1 MKENL
6 RILMVEPHKA
16 PYEASVPHELSA
28 MQQTVGG
35 LIEVVR
41 NGDGTLLVCNEEGK
55 LLGLRGF
62 TRYGLSTTQG
72 ELLLFQVAPTNISVL
87 SQANI
92 AIKIRHLM
100 MVLSTLPDLEI
111 TCTDASECFDGNKA
125 YLAGRLAIETN
136 QKVRRLIQKD
146 IAALDELQ
154 AEMSTARQ
162 FLFTARCKN
171 LKPEQVFQKANTV
184 EKRIS
189 EQGFEVHRMKKPEIK
204 RFLALYFE
212 ASQYGEAL
220 PDVDGAQYFEVTD
233 DEAE

>member
-1 MKENL
+1 MKMKFKK
-6 RILMVEPHKA
+6 RR
-16 PYEASVPHELSA
+16 SVQE
-28 MQQTVGG
+28 
-35 LIEVVR
+35 
-41 NGDGTLLVCNEEGK
+41 

-62 TRYGLSTTQG
+62 THYGLSTTQG

-100 MVLSTLPDLEI
+100 MVLSALPDLEI

-125 YLAGRLAIETN
+125 YLSARLEDEPNA
-136 QKVRRLIQKD
+136 KVRRLIQKD

-154 AEMSTARQ
+154 SEMSTARQ
-162 FLFTARCKN
+162 FLFTARRKN
-171 LKPEQVFQKANTV
+171 LKPEQVFQKANAV

-204 RFLALYFE
+204 RLLALYFE

-220 PDVDGAQYFEVTD
+220 PDIDGAQYFDEIYDNDKPD
-233 DEAE
+233 DEILF

>member
-1 MKENL
+1 MKMKN
-6 RILMVEPHKA
+6 RR
-16 PYEASVPHELSA
+16 SVQE
-28 MQQTVGG
+28 
-35 LIEVVR
+35 
-41 NGDGTLLVCNEEGK
+41 

-87 SQANI
+87 SPANI

-100 MVLSTLPDLEI
+100 MVLSALPDLEI

-125 YLAGRLAIETN
+125 YLSARLEDEPNA
-136 QKVRRLIQKD
+136 KVRRLIQKD

-154 AEMSTARQ
+154 SEMSTARQ

-171 LKPEQVFQKANTV
+171 LKPEQVFQKANAV

-189 EQGFEVHRMKKPEIK
+189 EQGFEVQRMKKPEIK

-233 DEAE
+233 DEME

>member
-1 MKENL
+1 MEVMKRKIKN
-6 RILMVEPHKA
+6 RR
-16 PYEASVPHELSA
+16 SVQE
-28 MQQTVGG
+28 
-35 LIEVVR
+35 
-41 NGDGTLLVCNEEGK
+41 

-62 TRYGLSTTQG
+62 TRYGLSTAQA

-100 MVLSTLPDLEI
+100 MVLSALPDLEI

-125 YLAGRLAIETN
+125 YLSARLEDEPNA
-136 QKVRRLIQKD
+136 KVRRLIQKD

-171 LKPEQVFQKANTV
+171 LKPEQLFQKANAV

-212 ASQYGEAL
+212 SFQPL
-220 PDVDGAQYFEVTD
+220 
-233 DEAE
+233 

>member
-1 MKENL
+1 MKFKN
-6 RILMVEPHKA
+6 RR
-16 PYEASVPHELSA
+16 SVQE
-28 MQQTVGG
+28 
-35 LIEVVR
+35 
-41 NGDGTLLVCNEEGK
+41 

-92 AIKIRHLM
+92 EIKIRHLM
-100 MVLSTLPDLEI
+100 MVFSALPDLEI

-125 YLAGRLAIETN
+125 YLAARLEDEPNA
-136 QKVRRLIQKD
+136 KVRRLIQKD

-154 AEMSTARQ
+154 SEMSTARQ

-171 LKPEQVFQKANTV
+171 LKPEQVFQKVNAV

-204 RFLALYFE
+204 WFLALYFE

-220 PDVDGAQYFEVTD
+220 PDIDGAQYFNGIYDNDKPD
-233 DEAE
+233 DEILF

>member
-1 MKENL
+1 MEVMKMKMKN
-6 RILMVEPHKA
+6 RR
-16 PYEASVPHELSA
+16 SVQE
-28 MQQTVGG
+28 
-35 LIEVVR
+35 
-41 NGDGTLLVCNEEGK
+41 

-62 TRYGLSTTQG
+62 TRYGLSTAQG

-100 MVLSTLPDLEI
+100 MVFSALPDLEI

-154 AEMSTARQ
+154 SEMSTARQ

-171 LKPEQVFQKANTV
+171 LKPEQVFQKVNAV

-212 ASQYGEAL
+212 ASQYGETL
-220 PDVDGAQYFEVTD
+220 PDVDGAQYFDEIYDNDKPD
-233 DEAE
+233 DEILF

>member
-1 MKENL
+1 MKMKFKN
-6 RILMVEPHKA
+6 RR
-16 PYEASVPHELSA
+16 SVQE
-28 MQQTVGG
+28 
-35 LIEVVR
+35 
-41 NGDGTLLVCNEEGK
+41 

-62 TRYGLSTTQG
+62 THYGLSTAQG

-100 MVLSTLPDLEI
+100 MVLSALPDLEI

-125 YLAGRLAIETN
+125 YLSARLGDEPNA
-136 QKVRRLIQKD
+136 KVRRLIQKD

-154 AEMSTARQ
+154 SEMSTARQ

-171 LKPEQVFQKANTV
+171 FKPEQVFQMANAV

-212 ASQYGEAL
+212 SFQPL
-220 PDVDGAQYFEVTD
+220 
-233 DEAE
+233 

>member
-1 MKENL
+1 MKMKFKN
-6 RILMVEPHKA
+6 RR
-16 PYEASVPHELSA
+16 SVQE
-28 MQQTVGG
+28 
-35 LIEVVR
+35 
-41 NGDGTLLVCNEEGK
+41 

-92 AIKIRHLM
+92 EIKIRHLM
-100 MVLSTLPDLEI
+100 MVLSALPDLEI

-125 YLAGRLAIETN
+125 YLSARLEN
-136 QKVRRLIQKD
+136 EPNVKVRRLIQKD
-146 IAALDELQ
+146 ITALDELQ
-154 AEMSTARQ
+154 SEMSTARQ

-171 LKPEQVFQKANTV
+171 LKPEQVFQKANAV
-184 EKRIS
+184 EKRIT
-189 EQGFEVHRMKKPEIK
+189 EQGFEVHRMNKPEIM

-212 ASQYGEAL
+212 ASQYGETL
-220 PDVDGAQYFEVTD
+220 PDIDGAQYFEVTD

>member
-1 MKENL
+1 MKMKFKN
-6 RILMVEPHKA
+6 RR
-16 PYEASVPHELSA
+16 SVQE
-28 MQQTVGG
+28 
-35 LIEVVR
+35 
-41 NGDGTLLVCNEEGK
+41 

-62 TRYGLSTTQG
+62 TRYGLSTAQG
-72 ELLLFQVAPTNISVL
+72 ELLFFQVAPTNISVL

-100 MVLSTLPDLEI
+100 MVLSALPDLEI

-125 YLAGRLAIETN
+125 YLSARLEN
-136 QKVRRLIQKD
+136 EPNVKVRRLIQ
-146 IAALDELQ
+146 
-154 AEMSTARQ
+154 
-162 FLFTARCKN
+162 KN

>member
-1 MKENL
+1 MKMKN
-6 RILMVEPHKA
+6 RR
-16 PYEASVPHELSA
+16 SVQE
-28 MQQTVGG
+28 
-35 LIEVVR
+35 
-41 NGDGTLLVCNEEGK
+41 

-62 TRYGLSTTQG
+62 TRYGLSTAQA

-100 MVLSTLPDLEI
+100 MVLSALPDLEI

-125 YLAGRLAIETN
+125 YLSARLEDEPNA
-136 QKVRRLIQKD
+136 KVRRLIQKD

-171 LKPEQVFQKANTV
+171 LKPEQLFQKANAV

-212 ASQYGEAL
+212 ASQYGETL
-220 PDVDGAQYFEVTD
+220 PDVDGAQYFDEIYDNDKPD
-233 DEAE
+233 DEILF

>member
-1 MKENL
+1 MKMKN
-6 RILMVEPHKA
+6 RR
-16 PYEASVPHELSA
+16 SVQE
-28 MQQTVGG
+28 
-35 LIEVVR
+35 
-41 NGDGTLLVCNEEGK
+41 

-62 TRYGLSTTQG
+62 TRYGLSTAQG

-100 MVLSTLPDLEI
+100 MVLSALPDLEI

-125 YLAGRLAIETN
+125 YLAGRLAVETN

-171 LKPEQVFQKANTV
+171 LKPEQVFQKANAV

-212 ASQYGEAL
+212 ASQYGDAL
-220 PDVDGAQYFEVTD
+220 PDVDGAQYFDEIYDNDKPD
-233 DEAE
+233 DEILF

>member
-1 MKENL
+1 MKFKN
-6 RILMVEPHKA
+6 RR
-16 PYEASVPHELSA
+16 SVQE
-28 MQQTVGG
+28 
-35 LIEVVR
+35 
-41 NGDGTLLVCNEEGK
+41 

-62 TRYGLSTTQG
+62 TRYGLSTAQG
-72 ELLLFQVAPTNISVL
+72 ELLFFQIAPTNISVL

-92 AIKIRHLM
+92 EIKIRHLM
-100 MVLSTLPDLEI
+100 MVLSALPDLEI

-125 YLAGRLAIETN
+125 YLAGRLAVETN

-154 AEMSTARQ
+154 SEMSTARQ

-212 ASQYGEAL
+212 ASQYGETL
-220 PDVDGAQYFEVTD
+220 PDIDGAQYFDEIYDNDKPD
-233 DEAE
+233 DEILF

>member
-1 MKENL
+1 MKMKFKN
-6 RILMVEPHKA
+6 RR
-16 PYEASVPHELSA
+16 SVQE
-28 MQQTVGG
+28 
-35 LIEVVR
+35 
-41 NGDGTLLVCNEEGK
+41 

-62 TRYGLSTTQG
+62 THYGLSTTQG
-72 ELLLFQVAPTNISVL
+72 ELLFFQVAPTNISVL

-100 MVLSTLPDLEI
+100 MVLSALPELEI

-125 YLAGRLAIETN
+125 YLAGRVENETN
-136 QKVRRLIQKD
+136 FKVRKLIQKD

-154 AEMSTARQ
+154 SEMSTARQ

-171 LKPEQVFQKANTV
+171 LKPEQAFQKANAV

-189 EQGFEVHRMKKPEIK
+189 EQGFEAHRLKKPEIK
-204 RFLALYFE
+204 RILALYFD
-212 ASQYGEAL
+212 ASMQGETM
-220 PDVDGAQYFEVTD
+220 PDIDGEQYFEVTD

>member
-1 MKENL
+1 MKMKMKN
-6 RILMVEPHKA
+6 RR
-16 PYEASVPHELSA
+16 SV
-28 MQQTVGG
+28 Q
-35 LIEVVR
+35 EV
-41 NGDGTLLVCNEEGK
+41 
-55 LLGLRGF
+55 LGLRGF
-62 TRYGLSTTQG
+62 TRYGLSTAQG
-72 ELLLFQVAPTNISVL
+72 ELLFFQVAPTNISVL

-92 AIKIRHLM
+92 EIKIRHLM
-100 MVLSTLPDLEI
+100 MVLSALPDLEI

-154 AEMSTARQ
+154 SEMSTARQ

-171 LKPEQVFQKANTV
+171 LKPEQVFQKANAV

-204 RFLALYFE
+204 RFLALYFK
-212 ASQYGEAL
+212 ASQYGETL
-220 PDVDGAQYFEVTD
+220 PDVDGAQYFDEIYDNDKPD
-233 DEAE
+233 DEILF

>member
-1 MKENL
+1 MKMKFKN
-6 RILMVEPHKA
+6 RR
-16 PYEASVPHELSA
+16 SVQE
-28 MQQTVGG
+28 
-35 LIEVVR
+35 
-41 NGDGTLLVCNEEGK
+41 

-62 TRYGLSTTQG
+62 TRYGLSTAQG

-100 MVLSTLPDLEI
+100 MVLSALPDLEI
-111 TCTDASECFDGNKA
+111 TCTDASECFDRNKA
-125 YLAGRLAIETN
+125 YLAERLENEAN
-136 QKVRRLIQKD
+136 SKVRRLIQKD

-154 AEMSTARQ
+154 SEMSTARQ
-162 FLFTARCKN
+162 FLFTARCKD
-171 LKPEQVFQKANTV
+171 LKPEQVFQKANAV

-212 ASQYGEAL
+212 SFQPL
-220 PDVDGAQYFEVTD
+220 
-233 DEAE
+233 

>member
-1 MKENL
+1 MKFKN
-6 RILMVEPHKA
+6 RR
-16 PYEASVPHELSA
+16 SVQE
-28 MQQTVGG
+28 
-35 LIEVVR
+35 
-41 NGDGTLLVCNEEGK
+41 

-62 TRYGLSTTQG
+62 TRYGLSTAQG

-92 AIKIRHLM
+92 EIKIRHLM
-100 MVLSTLPDLEI
+100 MLLSALPDLEV

-125 YLAGRLAIETN
+125 YPAGRLAIETN

-154 AEMSTARQ
+154 SEMSTARQ
-162 FLFTARCKN
+162 FLFTVRCKN
-171 LKPEQVFQKANTV
+171 LKPEQVFQKVNAV

-212 ASQYGEAL
+212 ASQYGETL
-220 PDVDGAQYFEVTD
+220 PDIDGAQNFDEIYDDGKPD
-233 DEAE
+233 DEILF

>member
-1 MKENL
+1 MKIKN
-6 RILMVEPHKA
+6 RR
-16 PYEASVPHELSA
+16 SVQE
-28 MQQTVGG
+28 
-35 LIEVVR
+35 
-41 NGDGTLLVCNEEGK
+41 

-62 TRYGLSTTQG
+62 TRYGLSTAQG

-92 AIKIRHLM
+92 EIKIRHLM
-100 MVLSTLPDLEI
+100 MVLSALPDLEN

-125 YLAGRLAIETN
+125 YLSARLEDEPNA
-136 QKVRRLIQKD
+136 KVCKLIQKD
-146 IAALDELQ
+146 IAAMDELQ
-154 AEMSTARQ
+154 SEISTARQ

-171 LKPEQVFQKANTV
+171 LKPEQVFQKANAV

-212 ASQYGEAL
+212 ASQYGETL
-220 PDVDGAQYFEVTD
+220 PDIDGAQYF
-233 DEAE
+233 DEI

>member
-1 MKENL
+1 MKIKN
-6 RILMVEPHKA
+6 RR
-16 PYEASVPHELSA
+16 SVQE
-28 MQQTVGG
+28 
-35 LIEVVR
+35 
-41 NGDGTLLVCNEEGK
+41 

-62 TRYGLSTTQG
+62 THYGLSTTQG

-100 MVLSTLPDLEI
+100 MVLSALPDLEI

-125 YLAGRLAIETN
+125 YLSARLEDEPNA
-136 QKVRRLIQKD
+136 KVRRLIQKD

-171 LKPEQVFQKANTV
+171 LKPEQVFQKVNAV

-220 PDVDGAQYFEVTD
+220 PDIDGAQYFDEIYDNDKPD
-233 DEAE
+233 DEILF

>member
-1 MKENL
+1 MTQYLYPQNL
-6 RILMVEPHKA
+6 KAAANLWLWGLRDFVILGVA
-16 PYEASVPHELSA
+16 ALLSI
-28 MQQTVGG
+28 V
-35 LIEVVR
+35 
-41 NGDGTLLVCNEEGK
+41 LLVRLRMAVPLALT

-72 ELLLFQVAPTNISVL
+72 ELLFFQVAPTNISVL

-100 MVLSTLPDLEI
+100 MVLSALPDLEI
-111 TCTDASECFDGNKA
+111 TCTDASERFDGNKA
-125 YLAGRLAIETN
+125 YLAGRLAVETN

-154 AEMSTARQ
+154 SEMSTARQ
-162 FLFTARCKN
+162 FLFTARCRN
-171 LKPEQVFQKANTV
+171 LKPEQVFQKANAV

-212 ASQYGEAL
+212 SFQPL
-220 PDVDGAQYFEVTD
+220 
-233 DEAE
+233 

>member
-1 MKENL
+1 MKMKN
-6 RILMVEPHKA
+6 RR
-16 PYEASVPHELSA
+16 SVQE
-28 MQQTVGG
+28 
-35 LIEVVR
+35 
-41 NGDGTLLVCNEEGK
+41 

-100 MVLSTLPDLEI
+100 MVLSALPDLEI

-125 YLAGRLAIETN
+125 YLSARLEDEPNA
-136 QKVRRLIQKD
+136 KVRRLIQKD

-171 LKPEQVFQKANTV
+171 LKPEQVFQKVNAV

-212 ASQYGEAL
+212 AGQDGEAL
-220 PDVDGAQYFEVTD
+220 PDVDGAQYFDEIYDNDKPD
-233 DEAE
+233 DEILF

>member
-1 MKENL
+1 MKMKFKN
-6 RILMVEPHKA
+6 RR
-16 PYEASVPHELSA
+16 SVQE
-28 MQQTVGG
+28 Q
-35 LIEVVR
+35 
-41 NGDGTLLVCNEEGK
+41 
-55 LLGLRGF
+55 LGLRGF
-62 TRYGLSTTQG
+62 TRYGLSTAQA

-100 MVLSTLPDLEI
+100 MVLSALPELEI

-125 YLAGRLAIETN
+125 YLSARLEDEPNA
-136 QKVRRLIQKD
+136 KVRRLIQKD

-154 AEMSTARQ
+154 SEMSTARQ

-171 LKPEQVFQKANTV
+171 LKLEQVFQKANTV

-189 EQGFEVHRMKKPEIK
+189 EQGFEVHWMKKPEIK
-204 RFLALYFE
+204 RYLALYFE
-212 ASQYGEAL
+212 TSQYGETL

-233 DEAE
+233 DETE

>member
-1 MKENL
+1 MKMKIKN
-6 RILMVEPHKA
+6 RR
-16 PYEASVPHELSA
+16 SVQE
-28 MQQTVGG
+28 
-35 LIEVVR
+35 
-41 NGDGTLLVCNEEGK
+41 

-92 AIKIRHLM
+92 EIKIRHLM
-100 MVLSTLPDLEI
+100 MVLSALPDLEI

-125 YLAGRLAIETN
+125 YLSARLEN
-136 QKVRRLIQKD
+136 EPNVKVRRLIQKD
-146 IAALDELQ
+146 ITALDELQ
-154 AEMSTARQ
+154 SEMSTARQ

-171 LKPEQVFQKANTV
+171 LKPEQVFQKANAV
-184 EKRIS
+184 EKRIT
-189 EQGFEVHRMKKPEIK
+189 EQGFEVHRMNKQEIM

-212 ASQYGEAL
+212 ASQYGETL
-220 PDVDGAQYFEVTD
+220 PDIDGAQYFEVTD

>member
-1 MKENL
+1 MKMKFKK
-6 RILMVEPHKA
+6 RR
-16 PYEASVPHELSA
+16 SVQE
-28 MQQTVGG
+28 
-35 LIEVVR
+35 
-41 NGDGTLLVCNEEGK
+41 

-62 TRYGLSTTQG
+62 THYGLSTTQG

-100 MVLSTLPDLEI
+100 MVLSALSDLEI

-125 YLAGRLAIETN
+125 YLSARLEDEPNA
-136 QKVRRLIQKD
+136 KVRRLIQKD

-171 LKPEQVFQKANTV
+171 LKPEQVFQKANAV

-212 ASQYGEAL
+212 ASQYGETL
-220 PDVDGAQYFEVTD
+220 PDIDGAQYFDEIYDNDKPD
-233 DEAE
+233 DEILF

>member
-1 MKENL
+1 MKFKN
-6 RILMVEPHKA
+6 RR
-16 PYEASVPHELSA
+16 SVQE
-28 MQQTVGG
+28 
-35 LIEVVR
+35 
-41 NGDGTLLVCNEEGK
+41 
-55 LLGLRGF
+55 LLGLRDF
-62 TRYGLSTTQG
+62 THYGLSTTQG

-100 MVLSTLPDLEI
+100 MVLSALPDLEI

-125 YLAGRLAIETN
+125 YLSARLEDEPNA
-136 QKVRRLIQKD
+136 KVRRLIQKD

-171 LKPEQVFQKANTV
+171 LKPEQVFQKANAV

-189 EQGFEVHRMKKPEIK
+189 EQGFEVHRMKKSESK

-212 ASQYGEAL
+212 ASQYGETL
-220 PDVDGAQYFEVTD
+220 PDIDGAQYFDEIYDNDKPD
-233 DEAE
+233 DEILF